1 MTYTVE
7 VKIMPLK
14 NLLDPQGKAVMGG
27 LQNLGINNVTD
38 VRVGK
43 HIDLQIDAD
52 SEQAAKEIA
61 EEAAK
66 KLLANAVMEMYEIN
80 VNQITPN
87 P

>member
-1 MTYTVE
+1 
-7 VKIMPLK
+7 
-14 NLLDPQGKAVMGG
+14 MGG
-27 LQNLGINNVTD
+27 LQNLGINNVAD